1 MHTHRKVTPE
11 LRRWIVKQIEAGV
24 QPQALLESMIQKGWP
39 EGAALD
45 IVERTLRARAAQLQ
59 ALKRNSSG

>member
-1 MHTHRKVTPE
+1 MRTHRKVTPE

-24 QPQALLESMIQKGWP
+24 QPQPLLESMIQQGWP

-45 IVERTLRARAAQLQ
+45 IFERTLRARAAQLQ
-59 ALKRNSSG
+59 ALKRQSTV

>member
-1 MHTHRKVTPE
+1 MRTHRKVTPE

-24 QPQALLESMIQKGWP
+24 QPQPLLESMIQQGWP

-45 IVERTLRARAAQLQ
+45 IIERTLRARAAQLQ
-59 ALKRNSSG
+59 ALKRQSTV